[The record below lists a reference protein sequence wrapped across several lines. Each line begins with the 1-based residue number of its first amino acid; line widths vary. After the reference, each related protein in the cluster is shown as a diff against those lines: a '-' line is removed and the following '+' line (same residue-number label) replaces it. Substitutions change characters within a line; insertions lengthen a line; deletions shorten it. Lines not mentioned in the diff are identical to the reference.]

1 MGIIRFKDIRRVTL
15 LMKKILLLIFMIL
28 ICLPVATSA
37 EPKEN
42 LKAAFVRNDH
52 LWLKIKDKEMKITN
66 AGYIRFP
73 KWSFDGSWVAYL
85 KGSKEGDIMNLW
97 LYNIKSNRHFK
108 VKENVGVNFQWSP
121 NKNSIGFQVGKNLF
135 ILHSSQL
142 GLFTPIVKNIET
154 FSWLPTGKGLLIS
167 TKKNPELHSD
177 IILSKVILRKKELPA
192 INDFY
197 TIKISENEIYASTS
211 EFKWSNDMKWIS
223 FLLIPT
229 ASLSAD
235 GNTLCVL
242 SANGK
247 AFKKIDEMLN
257 EPAWFQ
263 WAPYNPLLGYVS
275 GVGREA
281 TINKRTQVL
290 KVPAM
295 RHVTLTPRGFVDRDL
310 MWQNNRAVIVSRS
323 KEDGSGDMGE
333 RALPSLYKVSLSDKK
348 QTRITAP
355 SEKDGDF
362 RPEIV
367 KNNLFWI
374 RTDRKNAAVMISPIY
389 RFGEMVWI
397 KNINLGSSYY
407 EKWNWD
413 EVFSLFKGK

>member
-1 MGIIRFKDIRRVTL
+1 M
-15 LMKKILLLIFMIL
+15 MKKILLLFYLIFTF
-28 ICLPVATSA
+28 LPVTASA

-42 LKAAFVRNDH
+42 LKAAFVRDNH
-52 LWLKIKDKEMKITN
+52 LWIKLKDKEIEITDT
-66 AGYIRFP
+66 GYVRYP

-85 KGSKEGDIMNLW
+85 KGAMEGDIMDLW

-121 NKNSIGFQVGKNLF
+121 NENSIGYQVAKNLF
-135 ILHSSQL
+135 ILHTSQL
-142 GLFTPIVKNIET
+142 VLFTAIAKNIEN
-154 FSWLPTGKGLLIS
+154 FSWLPSGKGLLIS
-167 TKKNPELHSD
+167 TKKGPELYSD
-177 IILSKVILRKKELPA
+177 IILSKVILRKKEMPA
-192 INDFY
+192 VNDFY

-211 EFKWSNDMKWIS
+211 EFKWSYDKKWIS

-242 SANGK
+242 STNGK
-247 AFKKIDEMLN
+247 TFKKIDEMLN

-263 WAPYNPLLGYVS
+263 WAPYNASLGYVS

-281 TINKRTQVL
+281 TINKKL
-290 KVPAM
+290 KVLTVPSM
-295 RHVTLTPRGFVDRDL
+295 KNVNHTPRGFIDRDL
-310 MWQNNRAVIVSRS
+310 TWQNNRAIIVSRS
-323 KEDGSGDMGE
+323 QENGSADLGG
-333 RALPSLYKVSLSDKK
+333 RALPSLYKISLSDNK
-348 QTRITAP
+348 QTKITIP

-367 KNNLFWI
+367 KNNLLWI
-374 RTDRKNAAVMISPIY
+374 RTDRKNADVMLSPTY
-389 RFGEMVWI
+389 KSGERVWI

-407 EKWNWD
+407 EKWGWE
-413 EVFSLFKGK
+413 EVFSLYSGRQ